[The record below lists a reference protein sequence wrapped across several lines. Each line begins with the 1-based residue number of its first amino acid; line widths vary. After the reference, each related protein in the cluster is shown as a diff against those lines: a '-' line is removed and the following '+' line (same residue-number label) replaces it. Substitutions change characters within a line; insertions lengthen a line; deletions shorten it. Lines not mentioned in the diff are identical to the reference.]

1 METKKREKY
10 LQKALESIIQSAA
23 TDYADKMKKRA
34 VQPFWSV
41 FSGMTGE
48 EKRLHL
54 LYFDDPL
61 HDVPRNE
68 PETAEM
74 KQRVQLCQKALKQAY
89 FRVWQNCVKQ
99 LDASVYAPRK
109 APVEYSDKFRHIRL
123 AHQLLEEA
131 NEDLKTFEDDLKT
144 KLCEQGV
151 EELEKKMA
159 KMEEQRV
166 DKRFQAIFEE
176 FPGLKHDMQA
186 TLSRMRS
193 LKTYMQNEL
202 ERQRSCVPSLKN
214 SQA

>member
-23 TDYADKMKKRA
+23 TDYAGNTMLLANK
-34 VQPFWSV
+34 PFWSV
-41 FSGMTGE
+41 FSEMTGE

-151 EELEKKMA
+151 EELEKKWQ
-159 KMEEQRV
+159 KWRNSEWTNGFR
-166 DKRFQAIFEE
+166 
-176 FPGLKHDMQA
+176 
-186 TLSRMRS
+186 
-193 LKTYMQNEL
+193 
-202 ERQRSCVPSLKN
+202 PSLKN